1 MWIFILFI
9 SVILLTFFSPFIIFY
24 FSIGDPN

>member
-9 SVILLTFFSPFIIFY
+9 SAILLTFFSPFIIIY
-24 FSIGDPN
+24 FSIDPD